1 MKTSHEL
8 RGNSAGTSRRALP
21 VTGIEANVGW
31 AVHQLASTPVGSDA
45 IARGAIQLVG
55 PVYELDTG
63 RLRFL

>member
-1 MKTSHEL
+1 MKTARMSFAAI
-8 RGNSAGTSRRALP
+8 RRTSRRALP